1 MKVNKVV
8 LLREYSSVLS
18 SYLDDGYLV
27 KMVSSG
33 VDSKGPFCY
42 VVLEK
47 EVWEEEHGEVDEI
60 VTVDVN
66 GHYKG

>member
-1 MKVNKVV
+1 MKENKVV

-33 VDSKGPFCY
+33 VDDKGPFCY
-42 VVLEK
+42 VVLERDK
-47 EVWEEEHGEVDEI
+47 EEEEKPKK
-60 VTVDVN
+60 TLRW
-66 GHYKG
+66 KGSE